1 MRNWVFDKDKVKSI
15 EPVKI
20 LSPGRFPLQ
29 LLLLVP
35 LLSACGVP
43 PGTLITDCVDKGN
56 LHPVCGLQSPED
68 IAIVPGGDYLLLSEL
83 GNMGEFPGRIVLFD
97 VRDESW
103 QPIFPV
109 TGAVAP
115 ALVQGDTSCTEPP
128 GPEMSPHGSHLVQL
142 ADGSWRYLVVNH
154 GGREAVELFSL
165 QLPAQGKPQL
175 RGQGCVV
182 PADNTLIN
190 EVVGLSNGDV
200 VYTRMYHPQDVM
212 GLWRGMLGFETGDVW
227 RWSHDTGAR
236 LLPGTRGGLTNGIE
250 ISPDERFVFINQYMD
265 KEVHKYDLAREQ
277 RVAVGQ
283 VANAD
288 NSAWGPNGEL
298 WLASQAS
305 ELPVFLACSKDPTA
319 TCGMAFD
326 IVALN
331 PETMQSRI
339 IFQHQ
344 GPPMGA
350 ATVATP
356 NRDKVYVG
364 SFLGDRLLVV
374 PIGEFQ

>member
-1 MRNWVFDKDKVKSI
+1 MKSI
-15 EPVKI
+15 Y
-20 LSPGRFPLQ
+20 SPMSF
-29 LLLLVP
+29 LLLFVLAP
-35 LLSACGVP
+35 GLSGCGVP
-43 PGTLITDCVDKGN
+43 EGTVITDCADKGN

-83 GNMGEFPGRIVLFD
+83 GSIGETPGRIVLFD

-103 QPIFPV
+103 RAIFPV
-109 TGAVAP
+109 DTASAP
-115 ALVQGDTSCTEPP
+115 ADVQGDTGCTEPP

-142 ADGSWRYLVVNH
+142 QDGSWRYLVVNH
-154 GGREAVELFSL
+154 GGREAVELFAL
-165 QLPAQGKPQL
+165 QAPAGGEPQL
-175 RGQGCVV
+175 QWQGCVF
-182 PADNTLIN
+182 PASNTFIN
-190 EVVGLSNGDV
+190 DVVGLANGDV
-200 VYTRMYHPQDVM
+200 VYTRMYHPQDFL

-227 RWSHDTGAR
+227 RWSKETGTR
-236 LLPGTRGGLTNGIE
+236 LLPGTGGSMTNGVE

-265 KEVHKYDLAREQ
+265 KEIHKYDLVTEQ

-288 NSAWGPNGEL
+288 NSAWGPGGEL
-298 WLASQAS
+298 WLVSQS
-305 ELPVFLACSKDPTA
+305 IELPVYLACSRDYSV

-326 IVALN
+326 IVALD
-331 PETMQSRI
+331 PETMQSRV

-350 ATVATP
+350 ATVATA

-374 PIGEFQ
+374 PISEFR